1 MSLLESFLRG
11 IAAEPWAE
19 HRWLVLCDWLEE
31 NDDPRRA
38 ELLRLHRR
46 LLTTCCVPDEHA
58 ERATWQSRVVELLG
72 QGVRPCVPRQTVA
85 LAEGVGMAFSFIPPG
100 PQGGEHVRLDL
111 LQAEEVGVEA
121 GDVPHQGGHP
131 MVGVQQFR
139 GHGGVVAP
147 AQVGGGQRVV
157 GRGREG
163 HPVVSLLPTPG

>member
-38 ELLRLHRR
+38 ELVRLHRR
-46 LLTTCCVPDEHA
+46 LLTTCCVPGEHA

-100 PQGGEHVRLDL
+100 RFLMGSPVDEEERDNDKAGHQACAAGRLLLERSAAVLIRLPPESRARRHPGDSRLPRLHGPGLTAPVR
-111 LQAEEVGVEA
+111 GW
-121 GDVPHQGGHP
+121 
-131 MVGVQQFR
+131 
-139 GHGGVVAP
+139 
-147 AQVGGGQRVV
+147 
-157 GRGREG
+157 
-163 HPVVSLLPTPG
+163 